1 MISIIKRNQQGMT
14 LVEIVVAG
22 AIIAAPTR
30 ASSTIILSMLHH
42 TAGSTAPVTAAT
54 SIEDAAHRISKD
66 GQMAQNTDLLP
77 DNPVNSITLSWT
89 DPANSDNYAVS
100 YVLVGNKLQRQE
112 TINLGTPTTQA
123 VAISIDSIEFYQPLG
138 TTDFFTAKITSSGN
152 SASVNETREYHILL
166 RASN

>member
-1 MISIIKRNQQGMT
+1 MISMLKRNQQGMT
-14 LVEIVVAG
+14 LVEIIVAS
-22 AIIAAPTR
+22 AIIAALTG
-30 ASSTIILSMLHH
+30 AFSTMIFSILHH
-42 TAGSTAPVTAAT
+42 TESSNAHVTAAT

-66 GQMAQNTDLLP
+66 GQMAQKTDLLP

-89 DPANSDNYAVS
+89 DPTNSDNYAVS

-123 VAISIDSIEFYQPLG
+123 VAISIDSIEFYQPAG
-138 TTDFFTAKITSSGN
+138 TTDFFTTKITSSGN
-152 SASVNETREYHILL
+152 SASVNETRKYHILL